1 MSKYTPAQ
9 LRRAFYQAAADI
21 EARPDLYDFYSKEVG
36 EGGCPAC
43 MWGHVGRALK
53 MSAENSNSYVAF
65 AAGFPDPE
73 FYGWDFGNTGVLY
86 SFQGV
91 ANVDPNDAANKLRAF
106 ADHHWPDC
114 DMPDWNAMAYAEEA
128 AA

>member
-1 MSKYTPAQ
+1 MLLSLPAFLTQ
-9 LRRAFYQAAADI
+9 SF
-21 EARPDLYDFYSKEVG
+21 
-36 EGGCPAC
+36 
-43 MWGHVGRALK
+43 M
-53 MSAENSNSYVAF
+53 
-65 AAGFPDPE
+65 AGTSGIPVFE
-73 FYGWDFGNTGVLY
+73 
-86 SFQGV
+86 GV